1 MKKTIGVVSSTYPN
15 YSGSEAIEGISKAGF
30 KYIELA
36 SAPAYFEHIPRPENG
51 VSKEIVNG
59 VLKECA
65 DHGLTLQ
72 CIAGHTRMIQENTVK
87 NFMKVLDFASLAGV
101 KFVTTDA
108 GEIKSKEDENKF
120 YADIKEIAE
129 YAKDKSI
136 TVCLEMHGNWC
147 NNGKVGSEIIKTI
160 NHPNIKLNYDTSNV
174 IMYGNT
180 RPEEDLQYALPYM
193 GYVHLKESGNGKFG
207 EWNFPALGEGVLDF
221 DKIFDMLKQFDGPGS
236 VEIEFDGVERSLEEI
251 NEAVRKS
258 YIFLKNKGMV
268 E

>member
-1 MKKTIGVVSSTYPN
+1 MKKTIAVTTSTYPN
-15 YSGSEAIEGISKAGF
+15 YSGSEAIEGIAKAGF
-30 KYIELA
+30 KYIEMA

-51 VSKEIVNG
+51 VSKEIVDK
-59 VLKECA
+59 VLKECS

-72 CIAGHTRMIQENTVK
+72 CVAGHTRMMKADTVV
-87 NFMKVLDFASLAGV
+87 NFKKVLDFANLAGV

-108 GEIKSKEDENKF
+108 GEVKCKEDEKKF
-120 YADIKEIAE
+120 YADIKEIAD

-147 NNGKVGSEIIKTI
+147 NTGKIGAEIIKTI
-160 NHPNIKLNYDTSNV
+160 NHPNIKLNYDTANV
-174 IMYGNT
+174 VFYGNT
-180 RPEEDLQYALPYM
+180 RPEEDMKYALPYM

-221 DKIFDMLKQFDGPGS
+221 DKIFEMLKQFDGPGS
-236 VEIEFDGVERSLEEI
+236 VEIEFDGKEHSLEEI

-258 YIFLKNKGMV
+258 YVFLKNKGMV
-268 E
+268 D